1 MSLLKWKNNNFV
13 FPLFSCL
20 FNIIYAFYQEI
31 IGYNY
36 HSLWFITM
44 FFYNLLL
51 SFMKGIALYNEYKKK
66 KNIYKLESFFFF
78 MLAIWLAFM
87 LYFSLKY
94 DLAKQYHPII
104 MITLATYTFYKII
117 SSIINYFKTKKAT
130 SFIKIIRNIN
140 CIEAMVS
147 LLSMQMS
154 MYVTFSSNRQ
164 SGYIMEVLTGC
175 VICLIIMLLSLSMY
189 KKSKIDEMTEE

>member
-104 MITLATYTFYKII
+104 MITLATYTFYKIT
-117 SSIINYFKTKKAT
+117 SSIINYFKTKKAAL
-130 SFIKIIRNIN
+130 FIKIIRNIN

>member
-1 MSLLKWKNNNFV
+1 MSLLKWKNNIFV

-20 FNIIYAFYQEI
+20 VNILYAFYQGI

-51 SFMKGIALYNEYKKK
+51 SFMKSIALYNEYTKK

-78 MLAIWLAFM
+78 ILAIWLAFM

-104 MITLATYTFYKII
+104 MITLTTYTFYKIT

-164 SGYIMEVLTGC
+164 SGYIMEVLTGF
-175 VICLIIMLLSLSMY
+175 VICLIIILLGISIY
-189 KKSKIDEMTEE
+189 KQSKIEKMREE

>member
-104 MITLATYTFYKII
+104 MITLATYTFYKIT
-117 SSIINYFKTKKAT
+117 SSIINYFKTKKAAL
-130 SFIKIIRNIN
+130 FIKIIRNIN

-164 SGYIMEVLTGC
+164 SGYIMKVLTGC